1 MDTSEIVSTKMEQI
15 ALNAKRLSDVSFTSL
30 SYHID
35 MVWLF
40 EASKAVKRY
49 VATGV
54 DNVTAAEYEG
64 NLEQNLKSL
73 LERFKSGKY
82 KAPPVKRVYIPKD
95 AKGKELRP
103 LGIPTY
109 EDKVLQKAVAR
120 TLEPIYEQDFYD
132 CSYGFRPNRSCHD
145 ALKAIWNG
153 LMRMGGGWIIDL
165 DIRKFF
171 DTIQWEHLQEVIKLR
186 VRDGVL
192 IRVIGKWMNAGIM
205 EEGNITYPEEGTPQG
220 GVISPLLANIFL
232 HEVMDKWLNETVFP
246 LLKGKAFEVRYA
258 DDVVICFENKED
270 ALRVLKVLPK
280 RLKKYGLEMHQDK
293 TKLVGFTKPKDGGKG
308 YKQKNR
314 PDTFDF
320 LGFTHFWK
328 KSRKGKP
335 VIGRKTIRNRLTRAL
350 MRMNKWCKENRHE
363 KLGLQH
369 EKLCSKIRGHYNY
382 YGVNGNYGM
391 LSKYLLNVER
401 IWKKWLARRDRKR
414 KLNWEKMK
422 RKILENFPLPRP
434 YIKHS
439 FV

>member
-1 MDTSEIVSTKMEQI
+1 MDTNEIVSTKMEQI
-15 ALNAKRLSDVSFTSL
+15 ALNAKRLPDVSFTSL

-35 MVWLF
+35 LRWLY
-40 EASKAVKRY
+40 EASKAIKRD
-49 VATGV
+49 VAAGV
-54 DNVTAAEYEG
+54 DNVTAEEYEE
-64 NLEQNLKSL
+64 NLKQNLKLL
-73 LERFKSGKY
+73 LERFKSGRY

-109 EDKVLQKAVAR
+109 EDKVLQKAVAW

-145 ALKAIWNG
+145 ALKVIWNG
-153 LMRMGGGWIIDL
+153 LMKMGGGWIIDL

-171 DTIQWEHLQEVIKLR
+171 DTIQWKQLQEVLKLR

-192 IRVIGKWMNAGIM
+192 IRLIGKWMNAGIM
-205 EEGNITYPEEGTPQG
+205 EDGNFSYPEAGTPQG

-232 HEVMDKWLNETVFP
+232 HEVMDKWLHEIAFP

-258 DDVVICFENKED
+258 DDVVICFENQED
-270 ALRVLKVLPK
+270 AQRVLKVLPK
-280 RLKKYGLEMHQDK
+280 RLKKYGLEMHPDK
-293 TKLVGFTKPKDGGKG
+293 TKIVEFKKPGNRGKS
-308 YKQKNR
+308 YKQEKR

-328 KSRKGKP
+328 KSRKGNP
-335 VIGRKTIRNRLTRAL
+335 VIGKKTISSRLTRAL
-350 MRMNKWCKENRHE
+350 VRINKWCKNNMHHKVEQ
-363 KLGLQH
+363 QH
-369 EKLCSKIRGHYNY
+369 QILCSKLRGHYNY
-382 YGVNGNYGM
+382 YGVNGNYAM
-391 LSKYLLNVER
+391 LSKYLLNVVR
-401 IWKKWLARRDRKR
+401 IWRKWLARRDRKR
-414 KLNWEKMK
+414 KLYWVIMK